1 MKVTLLLLGKT
12 SIKPVSELMDF
23 YHNKIKHYTSFAVE
37 VIDNA
42 AIRSE
47 QPEVVKEAEAKL
59 ILKKLSPSDTVILL
73 DENGKNLDSI
83 AFSNQIQAWQN
94 SGKKHVF
101 FIVGGAFGFHET
113 VYKRAE
119 MKISLSPMTFSHQL
133 IRPVFMEQLYRGFTI
148 LKNEPYHH
156 K

>member
-1 MKVTLLLLGKT
+1 MKITLLLVGKT
-12 SIKPVSELMDF
+12 SLKPVSDLMDF
-23 YHNKIKHYTSFAVE
+23 YHNKIKHYTNFE
-37 VIDNA
+37 VSIIDNA

-47 QPEVVKEAEAKL
+47 QPEAVKEAEAKL
-59 ILKKLSPSDTVILL
+59 ILKKIQPSDTVILL
-73 DENGKNLDSI
+73 DENGKTFDSI
-83 AFSNQIQAWQN
+83 SFSNQLQVWQN

-113 VYKRAE
+113 VYKRADG
-119 MKISLSPMTFSHQL
+119 KISLSPMTFSHQI
-133 IRPVFMEQLYRGFTI
+133 IRPVFMEQLYRGFSI